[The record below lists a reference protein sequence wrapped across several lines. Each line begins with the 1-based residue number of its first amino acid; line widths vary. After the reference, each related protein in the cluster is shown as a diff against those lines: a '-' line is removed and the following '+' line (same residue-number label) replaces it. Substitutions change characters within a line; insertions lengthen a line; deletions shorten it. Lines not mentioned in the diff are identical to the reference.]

1 MVTLSLNF
9 ITNGKNTNIYWTS
22 QGAKTRQIATTGR
35 SPGRVPTECWCTLDF
50 DSWTAHLQGSNACC
64 SFQIYLIDRQCEEK
78 CETHVTGTLLHAYFL
93 LNSYRSNYSC
103 VYKLCKTRPK
113 QTILKLQHWY
123 EACFKRVTE
132 STTSKRVVH
141 KIICKECPNVTPTHR
156 RTSRGYWNTRRK
168 LIVGAVSYTSSR
180 WSLDLPAKMKEK
192 LSWNGM
198 QPRFTNKSRFQT
210 ITTML
215 RISRDNVT

>member
-9 ITNGKNTNIYWTS
+9 IVTNGKNTNIYWTS

-35 SPGRVPTECWCTLDF
+35 SFGRVPTECWCTLDF
-50 DSWTAHLQGSNACC
+50 DSWTAHLQGSNACS
-64 SFQIYLIDRQCEEK
+64 SFQIYRIDRQCQEK
-78 CETHVTGTLLHAYFL
+78 CETHVTGTFFMPTSCLIRIDQITHVFI
-93 LNSYRSNYSC
+93 NYA
-103 VYKLCKTRPK
+103 KP
-113 QTILKLQHWY
+113 LQRWY

-141 KIICKECPNVTPTHR
+141 KIKCKECPNVTPTHR
-156 RTSRGYWNTRRK
+156 RTSRSYWNTRRK
-168 LIVGAVSYTSSR
+168 LIVGAVSHTSSR
-180 WSLDLPAKMKEK
+180 WSLDLTAKMKEK